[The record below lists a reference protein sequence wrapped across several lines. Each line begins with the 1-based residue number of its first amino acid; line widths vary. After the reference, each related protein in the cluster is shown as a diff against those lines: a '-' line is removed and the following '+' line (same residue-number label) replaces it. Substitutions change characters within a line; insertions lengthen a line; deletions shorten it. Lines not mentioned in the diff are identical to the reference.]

1 MADYLLSDQFEK
13 HEILTENRMIT
24 VRKRETSLEGIQES
38 FEDEN
43 MAYGLFK
50 EQGDKNVILSPK
62 IAITEQDLEEI
73 PFLRQLHETILQWEQ
88 LLKKSRGKDAF
99 VIKKA
104 IIDMRKDQY
113 IIKQSYKQP
122 ISAHKITKTYIK
134 SGDDIINTY
143 LTSLLDPKIVK
154 KILTLYHDIQNSG
167 EPEFKMTFDEIVNK
181 ALSNDPLRKRLYE
194 LRIQGYPDKEISSK
208 LQDEFGRTFSVGYIS
223 HVFNVQIVKR
233 ITKQAEEDYLLWF
246 YKKNNLPMR
255 RCNKCGELLPEH
267 NVFFSC
273 TKRKGKIAFL
283 STCKSCR
290 NKYKKRG

>member
-1 MADYLLSDQFEK
+1 
-13 HEILTENRMIT
+13 MIT

-134 SGDDIINTY
+134 SGDDIINIY

-273 TKRKGKIAFL
+273 TKRKGKTAFL

>member
-273 TKRKGKIAFL
+273 TKRKGKTAFL